1 VTEPATVV
9 DAGRPRAGGG
19 LLRVLGT
26 AFGLAIG
33 VGATIGGGIL
43 RTPGDVAGYLPSAVL
58 FMAVWVFGALNSLMG
73 ATVYAELGTMLP
85 RSGGIYVYAH
95 RAFGDGMGFF
105 VGYADWV
112 NWSVAPAALSLLV
125 GEYAG
130 HLFPALAG
138 HVALV
143 ALLIL
148 TALAAL
154 QWLGVRWGGWIQE
167 ATSLLKT
174 LALLGLVAAAFLLPH
189 SGTAGAV
196 ATPLAVP
203 HGLPLLFALAL
214 AMQGVIFT
222 YDSYYAV
229 VYYGEEVRDPGR
241 EVPRSIFRGL
251 LVIIGVYLL
260 MNVAFLAVLP
270 MSRIAHEPF
279 VGGAVAQALFGERG
293 DVIIRSIVIVSVI
306 GTVNSEVLS
315 APRILLAMSRDGL
328 FPKGATAINE
338 GGTPT
343 VALAL
348 TFAVSALFLLS
359 GSFNAVLGI
368 DTIFIVVLYAV
379 SFTALFV
386 LRRREPTAPRP
397 YRAWGYPWVPGL
409 ALLIALAFLAVTA
422 VDDVHDT
429 LIALACLLASW
440 PASRLV
446 RRWMPARE
454 AQ

>member
-1 VTEPATVV
+1 MTEPATVV
-9 DAGRPRAGGG
+9 DAGSPRAAGG

-43 RTPGDVAGYLPSAVL
+43 RTPGDIAGYLPSAFL
-58 FMAVWVFGALNSLMG
+58 FMAVWVFGALNSLLG
-73 ATVYAELGTMLP
+73 ATVYAELGTMIP

-112 NWSVAPAALSLLV
+112 NWAVSPAALSLLV

-138 HVALV
+138 HVPMV
-143 ALLIL
+143 AFIIL

-154 QWLGVRWGGWIQE
+154 QWQGVRWGGHIQE

-174 LALLGLVAAAFLLPH
+174 LALLGLVAAAFVLPH
-189 SGTAGAV
+189 PKMAGPPAPV
-196 ATPLAVP
+196 VP
-203 HGLPLLFALAL
+203 YGMPLLFALAL
-214 AMQGVIFT
+214 AMQGVFFT

-229 VYYGEEVRDPGR
+229 VYYGEEVRNPGR
-241 EVPRSIFRGL
+241 EIPRSIFRGL

-270 MSRIAHEPF
+270 MGRIAHEPF

-293 DVIIRSIVIVSVI
+293 DAIIRSIVIISVI
-306 GTVNSEVLS
+306 GTVNSEVLA

-328 FPKGATAINE
+328 FPRGATAVNR

-359 GSFNAVLGI
+359 GSFNAILGI

-379 SFTALFV
+379 TYTALFV
-386 LRRREPTAPRP
+386 LRRREPDAPRP
-397 YRAWGYPWVPGL
+397 YRAWGYPWVQAL
-409 ALLIALAFLAVTA
+409 ALLIALVFLAVTA
-422 VDDVHDT
+422 VSDVRDT
-429 LIALACLLASW
+429 LIALGCLLGSW

-446 RRWMPARE
+446 RRWMPPRRA
-454 AQ
+454 